1 MHSIDAS
8 ISACSRAKQSANTSM
23 QPITLPLSEPAPSTS
38 QPEPEVEQVFLDA
51 DSDDEDDPE
60 SAEAVADALS
70 HFHDADVEELDESVA
85 DVSGDTLLFEDIFG
99 LRDPLCMSTF
109 SPTEEEPIAPVHVD
123 DLEEVDGSMG
133 DEDIDQYLNL

>member
-1 MHSIDAS
+1 MPEIFLQD
-8 ISACSRAKQSANTSM
+8 
-23 QPITLPLSEPAPSTS
+23 LSQGYLVSPGCP
-38 QPEPEVEQVFLDA
+38 QNILRVF
-51 DSDDEDDPE
+51 ET
-60 SAEAVADALS
+60 
-70 HFHDADVEELDESVA
+70 EELDESVA